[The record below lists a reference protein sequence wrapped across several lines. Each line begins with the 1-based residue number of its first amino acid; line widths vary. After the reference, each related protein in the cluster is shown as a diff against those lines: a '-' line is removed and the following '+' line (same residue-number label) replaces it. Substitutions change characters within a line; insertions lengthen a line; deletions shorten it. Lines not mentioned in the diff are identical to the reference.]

1 MILEPPDNNNQPEQP
16 SFLRASSTELMSG
29 ATFRQA
35 RDHMLLC
42 EYVDSLTATQIV
54 ELKQVTKQLS
64 ALYGNM
70 QIAVS
75 AMARQDFTGF
85 PTNIDGV

>member
-1 MILEPPDNNNQPEQP
+1 MALLEPNDQPEQP
-16 SFLRASSTELMSG
+16 SFLRSSGIELMAG

-42 EYVDSLTATQIV
+42 EYVDSLTATQIA
-54 ELKQVTKQLS
+54 ELKQITKQLS

-70 QIAVS
+70 QIVVTK
-75 AMARQDFTGF
+75 MAKQEFSGF

>member
-1 MILEPPDNNNQPEQP
+1 MILDDNQRPEEP
-16 SFLRASSTELMSG
+16 SFLRGSGTELIAG

-70 QIAVS
+70 QIVVA
-75 AMARQDFTGF
+75 AMARQEFTGF